1 MFTKN
6 DLKFYVLGVGPIMLV
21 LWLLIGLAK
30 GFVFSTLVVIVSITG
45 VIIVVKYLDWV
56 CNHID
61 NKED

>member
-1 MFTKN
+1 MK
-6 DLKFYVLGVGPIMLV
+6 DDVKFYVLVIGPIILV
-21 LWLLIGLAK
+21 FWLLVGFAK